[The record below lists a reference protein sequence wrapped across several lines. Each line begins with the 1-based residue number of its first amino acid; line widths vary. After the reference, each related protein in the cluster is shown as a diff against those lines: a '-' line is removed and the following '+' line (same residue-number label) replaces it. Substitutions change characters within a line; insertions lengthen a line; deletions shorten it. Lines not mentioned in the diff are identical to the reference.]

1 VEGSCPVCQGPVP
14 EGSGHCPKCGFPMAL
29 GERLDGPLAAADP
42 PPPDA
47 SNDASMRAE
56 APDRTGGAEGEVNT
70 AIARALQE
78 RMELLW
84 TFDRDAPDAT
94 GALCEAALNEASGR
108 VTDAQQIL
116 RSAQSHLDRETEELL
131 ARHLSSLEARGQALE
146 ATGLRLAL
154 EDELG
159 GLAESIVAGDPASSI
174 AAFLA
179 AERRM
184 DGVEAH
190 WRGLQA
196 LLAQAATLSSEATDL
211 GIDVGDS
218 GRRLDEIRRNL
229 AAVAANDHDLD
240 VAAQAAAE
248 TLMQLHEA
256 IPPALEA
263 ELQRHAGALEEPAST
278 GGRAQS
284 ARRLHSQAVG
294 HLKSGRLQDAVQSV
308 RELRQ
313 ELQELAAEVAA
324 RPPPQPPA
332 PPAPA
337 APVATAPEAPAAA
350 APLPPATPATGS
362 VSGPSADDAAMLAT
376 LTKKARTLAV
386 RVRELPSDSVE
397 AQTAARTIHEA
408 TDLLRGRRYGEAD
421 AALTRLMRL
430 LAGSEPST

>member
-1 VEGSCPVCQGPVP
+1 
-14 EGSGHCPKCGFPMAL
+14 MAL
-29 GERLDGPLAAADP
+29 GERLDGPLAATDP
-42 PPPDA
+42 PPPEE
-47 SNDASMRAE
+47 SNEAPMGPE
-56 APDRTGGAEGEVNT
+56 APDGAGGAEGEVNT

-131 ARHLSSLEARGQALE
+131 ARHLSSLEARGKALE
-146 ATGLRLAL
+146 ATGLRLAM

-196 LLAQAATLSSEATDL
+196 LLAQAATLTSEATDL
-211 GIDVGDS
+211 GIDVGDN
-218 GRRLDEIRRNL
+218 GRRLEEIRRKL
-229 AAVAANDHDLD
+229 SAVAANDHDLD

-248 TLMQLHEA
+248 ALMQLHEA

-308 RELRQ
+308 RELRE
-313 ELQELAAEVAA
+313 ELKELAAEVAA
-324 RPPPQPPA
+324 RPPPEPPA

-337 APVATAPEAPAAA
+337 TPVAGTSEGAPAAA
-350 APLPPATPATGS
+350 APPPAAAASAG
-362 VSGPSADDAAMLAT
+362 VSSLPADDAAMLAA

-386 RVRELPSDSVE
+386 RIRGLPSDSAE
-397 AQTAARTIHEA
+397 AQTAARAIHEA

-430 LAGSEPST
+430 LAGSEPPT